1 MQPSLD
7 VSKKNPTALDTAM
20 QNTYKNT
27 RDFMMVSAPPST
39 LNTSLTAPAWTAVLR
54 AWQQPLRP
62 TPAQRAAAEVTYAVS

>member
-27 RDFMMVSAPPST
+27 RDFMMVSAP
-39 LNTSLTAPAWTAVLR
+39 LYA
-54 AWQQPLRP
+54 QQQIDISCMGQPEHGGSHSGRLWPKEPL
-62 TPAQRAAAEVTYAVS
+62 QK